1 MKVILQQDVK
11 NLGKKGDL
19 VNASDGYARN
29 FLFPKGLAIEANSS
43 AMNDFNNKEASKKFH
58 KAEEIKAAQA
68 DAAKLDGKTFKLTAK
83 AGANGKLFGS
93 VTSKDV
99 SKQIKD
105 ELGIDID
112 KRKIVMPDVKAF
124 GTVQAE
130 IKVYQGISAKL
141 LQKISYDGTL
151 NLWLSI

>member
-68 DAAKLDGKTFKLTAK
+68 DATKLDGKTFKLTAK

-130 IKVYQGISAKL
+130 IKVYQGISAKVFV
-141 LQKISYDGTL
+141 QVSEA
-151 NLWLSI
+151 

>member
-83 AGANGKLFGS
+83 AGAKGKLFGS

-99 SKQIKD
+99 SKKIKD

-130 IKVYQGISAKL
+130 IKVYQGISAKVFV
-141 LQKISYDGTL
+141 QVSEA
-151 NLWLSI
+151 

>member
-11 NLGKKGDL
+11 SLGKKGDL

-29 FLFPKGLAIEANSS
+29 FLFPKGLAVEANAS
-43 AMNDFNNKEASKKFH
+43 AMNDYNNKESAKKFH
-58 KAEEIKAAQA
+58 KAEEIKAAQELA
-68 DAAKLDGKTFKLTAK
+68 SKLEGKTFSLKAN

-99 SKQIKD
+99 SAKIKAD
-105 ELGIDID
+105 LGIDID
-112 KRKIVMPDVKAF
+112 KRKISMADIKAF

-130 IKVYQGISAKL
+130 IKVYQGISAKVFV
-141 LQKISYDGTL
+141 QVSEA
-151 NLWLSI
+151 

>member
-1 MKVILQQDVK
+1 MKVILKADVK
-11 NLGKKGDL
+11 NLGKKGEL
-19 VNASDGYARN
+19 VNTSDGYARN
-29 FLFPKGLAIEANSS
+29 FLFPKGLAVEANAT

-58 KAEEIKAAQA
+58 KAEEIKAAKA
-68 DAAKLDGKTFKLTAK
+68 DADKLDGKTFKLKAK

-99 SKQIKD
+99 SKQIKE
-105 ELGIDID
+105 ELGIDVD

-130 IKVYQGISAKL
+130 IKVYQGISAKIFV
-141 LQKISYDGTL
+141 QVSEA
-151 NLWLSI
+151 

>member
-112 KRKIVMPDVKAF
+112 KRKIVTKSDIKSF
-124 GTVQAE
+124 GTFTAE
-130 IKVYQGISAKL
+130 ARLFTGIVAQFSVKVEEE
-141 LQKISYDGTL
+141 
-151 NLWLSI
+151 